1 MPTKVK
7 RKVKG
12 KVKGKS
18 KKARRQLRNTR
29 VSGAS
34 KWRKWKSR
42 GLARARYYTLSQNR
56 SKRINPES
64 SPKTPPVKTQT
75 PWISKFTTNI
85 TRKTPKYTKT
95 YPGNGPNS
103 RNNYI

>member
-1 MPTKVK
+1 MPSKTKDK
-7 RKVKG
+7 R

-42 GLARARYYTLSQNR
+42 GLARATYFAKSQQ
-56 SKRINPES
+56 INPEPP
-64 SPKTPPVKTQT
+64 PKTTPVKTKT
-75 PWISKFTTNI
+75 SRTSKI
-85 TRKTPKYTKT
+85 TRTKRNTKT
-95 YPGNGPNS
+95 HPSTNTHPKNIFS
-103 RNNYI
+103 ITNNPMN